1 MKIIIKNGRVID
13 PANGIDKITD
23 ILVENETITA
33 LGKFDNGADSVI
45 NADGK
50 IVSPGFIDLHVHFR
64 SPGQEHKEDFAT
76 GSQAAA
82 AGGFTTVC
90 PMANTSPVIDSPEL
104 IHNAINNAKKLS
116 SVRILPVGAITKGLN
131 GVYLVNVKAMLE
143 SGAIA
148 FSEDGKSVADE
159 TIKKAMLLESKKY
172 GFPVICHCEDPHA
185 PKGVV
190 NAGMAAETLGVP
202 GIPVEVE
209 DSIVERDI
217 RLAKETGGHA
227 HITHVSSGN
236 SIDLIRKAK
245 KEGIHVTCD
254 VTPHHFSLDDS
265 YVLNG
270 NTDFKMNPPL
280 RSKKDVER
288 IIEGIIDGTVD
299 CIATDHAPHAA
310 EEKNTDIIK
319 APFGIIG
326 LESALA
332 IGVTYLVK
340 PQIISWTRLIEL
352 YSYHPSKILQID
364 GGNLTPGNRADITL
378 FDPDKEILIT
388 DTFFKSKSKNSPYI
402 GMKLTGLVTNTL
414 VAGKEVFNF
423 SDNRYL

>member
-104 IHNAINNAKKLS
+104 IQNAINNAKKLS

-148 FSEDGKSVADE
+148 FS
-159 TIKKAMLLESKKY
+159 
-172 GFPVICHCEDPHA
+172 
-185 PKGVV
+185 
-190 NAGMAAETLGVP
+190 
-202 GIPVEVE
+202 
-209 DSIVERDI
+209 
-217 RLAKETGGHA
+217 
-227 HITHVSSGN
+227 
-236 SIDLIRKAK
+236 
-245 KEGIHVTCD
+245 
-254 VTPHHFSLDDS
+254 
-265 YVLNG
+265 
-270 NTDFKMNPPL
+270 
-280 RSKKDVER
+280 
-288 IIEGIIDGTVD
+288 
-299 CIATDHAPHAA
+299 
-310 EEKNTDIIK
+310 
-319 APFGIIG
+319 
-326 LESALA
+326 
-332 IGVTYLVK
+332 
-340 PQIISWTRLIEL
+340 
-352 YSYHPSKILQID
+352 
-364 GGNLTPGNRADITL
+364 
-378 FDPDKEILIT
+378 
-388 DTFFKSKSKNSPYI
+388 
-402 GMKLTGLVTNTL
+402 
-414 VAGKEVFNF
+414 
-423 SDNRYL
+423 